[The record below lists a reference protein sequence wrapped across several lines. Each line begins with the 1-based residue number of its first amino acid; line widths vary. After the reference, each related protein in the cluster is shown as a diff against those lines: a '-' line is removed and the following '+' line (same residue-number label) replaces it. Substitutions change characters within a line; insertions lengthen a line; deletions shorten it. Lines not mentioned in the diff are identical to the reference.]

1 MTERARLRLRRRQAV
16 RQRAGVPPRYVDAIV
31 NARASGLGD
40 PVRSLSKIVTLLE
53 AAGAR
58 ARGSVTGSSEE
69 LAEALARA
77 QGRRVLLAG
86 GDGSLHAAAN
96 LVAGQAAASSDPLR
110 AASLPEIALL
120 PAGRANNLAN
130 ALGIPTQWRA
140 AIRLAVRG
148 EAKPFDALAVRTPE
162 RSLVAVEGV
171 SAGFHASARTLYEGE
186 NSGDVSAGVGAFA
199 RAIRRFAPVEVRL
212 SVDGHLVEDGAVA
225 QVFLSNAPLFAYGF
239 RVDPIAKVDD
249 GLLESIVLRART
261 RRATLSLMRAAHG
274 GHHLDRPGVNWY
286 RGAAARLD
294 LAVPLVADAVPLGV
308 TTATVTA
315 LPGLLQVVRP

>member
-1 MTERARLRLRRRQAV
+1 VAAHALSRPLDVLRV
-16 RQRAGVPPRYVDAIV
+16 E
-31 NARASGLGD
+31 
-40 PVRSLSKIVTLLE
+40 T
-53 AAGAR
+53 AAG
-58 ARGSVTGSSEE
+58 TE
-69 LAEALARA
+69 
-77 QGRRVLLAG
+77 
-86 GDGSLHAAAN
+86 
-96 LVAGQAAASSDPLR
+96 
-110 AASLPEIALL
+110 
-120 PAGRANNLAN
+120 
-130 ALGIPTQWRA
+130 WC
-140 AIRLAVRG
+140 
-148 EAKPFDALAVRTPE
+148 
-162 RSLVAVEGV
+162 VEGV
-171 SAGFHASARTLYEGE
+171 SAGLQADARSRYEGE

-199 RAIRRFAPVEVRL
+199 RAIRRFAPVDVRL